1 MSLRKISFVVFDGS
15 NPTLKSCPTTT
26 TTTTVEV
33 PRLVQAQ
40 IIATTIIR
48 MLMSATPQALHL
60 VAVITMGIRAT

>member
-1 MSLRKISFVVFDGS
+1 MSLRKIFFAVFDGS
-15 NPTLKSCPTTT
+15 NLTLKSCPT

-60 VAVITMGIRAT
+60 VAVITIGIRAT